1 MQKDDEVATRS
12 ANEKTTVRTSSA
24 IAVCPCAMS
33 VRCRLCLDCSL
44 ARLLA
49 RLVSLPTS
57 STLRCL
63 PVTRRPCPRH
73 RSAAIQCSASR
84 SCTRAHI
91 CVCVRTWM
99 LKYTWMLKD
108 HCRLLQV
115 RVARTAGNQAF
126 REGMQAY
133 TGVCACM
140 RACTYACICACV
152 REPGMKMA

>member
-1 MQKDDEVATRS
+1 MLALSSQQGQVSQFEVHLVSVTAT
-12 ANEKTTVRTSSA
+12 
-24 IAVCPCAMS
+24 
-33 VRCRLCLDCSL
+33 L
-44 ARLLA
+44 ARSPCFLAHIFHFALLA
-49 RLVSLPTS
+49 SDSKAVSQAPKRS
-57 STLRCL
+57 DSMFRL
-63 PVTRRPCPRH
+63 PVLH
-73 RSAAIQCSASR
+73 A
-84 SCTRAHI
+84 RAHI